1 MERPL
6 QKANIKNDLNPI
18 LKTKIQFFWLQLSS
32 AHSWCFEASSVFKK
46 GKEPIT
52 LRTHVKTLV
61 TGLSQTSLFLEAFF
75 KSIRFYANGTLFDMF
90 LKQLLLILQLYI
102 DIWKKCHQDL
112 KFQMIRFMFFFSGLF
127 LILPWNAN
135 ISFGFQCH
143 DSYTLFSGKYL
154 ERSHGP
160 LRDTPWTLLPNTSDA

>member
-1 MERPL
+1 MDRPL

-18 LKTKIQFFWLQLSS
+18 LKTKINFFLLQLSS
-32 AHSWCFEASSVFKK
+32 AHSWCFEASSVIKK

-52 LRTHVKTLV
+52 LRQHVKTLV
-61 TGLSQTSLFLEAFF
+61 TGLSQTSLFLEAF

-135 ISFGFQCH
+135 ISFVFNFTIH
-143 DSYTLFSGKYL
+143 
-154 ERSHGP
+154 
-160 LRDTPWTLLPNTSDA
+160 TPYSAVNT

>member
-1 MERPL
+1 MDRPL

-18 LKTKIQFFWLQLSS
+18 LKTKINSFLLQLSS
-32 AHSWCFEASSVFKK
+32 AHSWCFEASSVIKK

-52 LRTHVKTLV
+52 LRQHVKTLV

-102 DIWKKCHQDL
+102 DIWKSAIKILNFKWYDLCSFSQDC
-112 KFQMIRFMFFFSGLF
+112 F
-127 LILPWNAN
+127 
-135 ISFGFQCH
+135 
-143 DSYTLFSGKYL
+143 
-154 ERSHGP
+154 
-160 LRDTPWTLLPNTSDA
+160 